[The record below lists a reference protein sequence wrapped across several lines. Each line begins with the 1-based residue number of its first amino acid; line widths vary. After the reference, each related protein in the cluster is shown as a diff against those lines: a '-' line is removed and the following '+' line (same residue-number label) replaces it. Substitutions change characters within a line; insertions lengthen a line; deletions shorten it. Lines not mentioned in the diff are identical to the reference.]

1 MTHCRLKTINQVTSF
16 CFVSLNLS
24 FLLFIVYI
32 NATSLGTPRYVRF
45 RNDCRN
51 NLRRVGV
58 ELYNYHSVHGNLP
71 GPRTGEPPVSWR
83 IHALPFLDHHELF
96 QTYDQTIAWDSDKNN
111 VIAKQNIQHLNCPSN
126 AITKDACDRWYTHY
140 AMIDGKQT
148 IGDHQGPISFID
160 FTEDRSNPR
169 LVVEAAGLNIVW
181 TEPRDSVVFAD
192 NLGVNLTGPT
202 PTTSTAVISAWHDG
216 GGHALLADGTVR
228 FLYSGID
235 PTVLKALTTVD
246 NGESLPRQY

>member
-1 MTHCRLKTINQVTSF
+1 M
-16 CFVSLNLS
+16 
-24 FLLFIVYI
+24 
-32 NATSLGTPRYVRF
+32 
-45 RNDCRN
+45 
-51 NLRRVGV
+51 
-58 ELYNYHSVHGNLP
+58 
-71 GPRTGEPPVSWR
+71 
-83 IHALPFLDHHELF
+83 
-96 QTYDQTIAWDSDKNN
+96 DSDKNN

-160 FTEDRSNPR
+160 FTEDRSNTR

-246 NGESLPRQY
+246 DGESLPRQY